1 MLVSQYAFLP
11 HFMLCILGSLH
22 LPPSL
27 KRFPRKAFLGSSSK
41 SWPLKRR
48 QGAPMLYRGVGCR
61 RRARITS
68 RTKNRSPHNSR
79 SSRSN
84 DSQRCVCNSP
94 KAAALKT
101 QKSLYCI
108 PSKDRYRL
116 KVVGAPAPQVQ
127 NYAEEE
133 QQT

>member
-1 MLVSQYAFLP
+1 
-11 HFMLCILGSLH
+11 
-22 LPPSL
+22 
-27 KRFPRKAFLGSSSK
+27 
-41 SWPLKRR
+41 
-48 QGAPMLYRGVGCR
+48 MLYRGVGCR